1 MNAPIAREALESFQL
16 PTIFAL
22 PEDQQIATL
31 CSSLYPGA
39 RPESALMVL
48 NYCRAANLDPMQKP
62 VHIVPMDVKTGRVDG
77 NGKDIYEKRDVV
89 MPGIGLYRIQATR
102 TGSYAGQDEPEF
114 GECVPLSY
122 SKKETTWVDSGRG
135 RQKREDWVNAEL
147 NFPRW
152 CKVTVYR
159 IVQGVRYAFT
169 AKELWLENYGT
180 QSRWSEAPNAMWEKR
195 TFAQLAKCAEAQAL
209 RKAFPDAVSSA
220 PTADELEGK
229 RYDFE
234 LEEGGTATDVKA
246 APAEPPRKPAP
257 AAEPAAAAPTPAA
270 PTPAAEPAQAAQT
283 GPTPAPQPTTQAP
296 AQTSPPAGVF
306 MATGGEKQNVVV
318 RCRNAKRGQAE
329 VLHTV
334 LGEGHGIHP
343 ETLEGMT
350 KEQFKLIRTALS

>member
-1 MNAPIAREALESFQL
+1 MNAPIARETLESLQL
-16 PTIFAL
+16 PTIFSL
-22 PEDQQIATL
+22 PEDQQVATL

-39 RPESALMVL
+39 KPESALMVL

-77 NGKDIYEKRDVV
+77 DGKDIYEKRDVV

-122 SKKETTWVDSGRG
+122 SKKETSWESTPRG
-135 RQKREDWVNAEL
+135 RQKREQWVNAEL
-147 NFPRW
+147 LFPRW

-180 QSRWSEAPNAMWEKR
+180 QSRWSDAPNAMWEKR

-234 LEEGGTATDVKA
+234 LDDAGTTTDVKG
-246 APAEPPRKPAP
+246 APPETPPRKAAP
-257 AAEPAAAAPTPAA
+257 AAEPAASAPTTAA
-270 PTPAAEPAQAAQT
+270 PTPAAEPAQAPA
-283 GPTPAPQPTTQAP
+283 GPTPAPQPTTQASTP
-296 AQTSPPAGVF
+296 AAPAPGVF
-306 MATGGEKQNVVV
+306 MATGGEKQNIVV
-318 RCRNAKRGQAE
+318 RCRNAKRVQAE

-334 LGEGHGIHP
+334 LGEGHGINP
-343 ETLEGMT
+343 ETLDGLT
-350 KEQFKLIRTALS
+350 KEQFKLLRAALT